1 MEGSFFY
8 IEKFLKKNFQN
19 KEITIVL
26 TPLPGDI
33 ISFKNGNNYKSLNWF
48 KTLKN
53 LGLKYNVKIIDLM
66 DNLDKKNYKYLFHEC
81 DEHWNENGHKFVLG
95 EIIKAM
101 Q

>member
-48 KTLKN
+48 KILKN

-66 DNLDKKNYKYLFHEC
+66 DNLDTLIHRSVAQMSGHE
-81 DEHWNENGHKFVLG
+81 EFLEKL
-95 EIIKAM
+95 
-101 Q
+101 